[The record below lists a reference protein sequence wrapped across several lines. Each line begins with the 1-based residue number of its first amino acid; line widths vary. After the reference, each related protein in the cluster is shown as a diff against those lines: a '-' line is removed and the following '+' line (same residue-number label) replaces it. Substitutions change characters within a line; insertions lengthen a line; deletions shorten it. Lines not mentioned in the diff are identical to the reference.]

1 MPEYQYTP
9 LFQKGKD
16 PTEYRLISADGVK
29 QIKVDG
35 ETFLKVKSSA
45 ITKLTEVA
53 FTDVSHLLRTRHLEK
68 LHSILQDPEASTNDR
83 FVANELLKNA
93 VIAAEMVFPSCQDT
107 GTAAIMAIRGD
118 HVLVDGVDEASLSEG
133 VYNTYKSRNLRY
145 SQVAPISM
153 YEEKNTGTNLPAQ
166 IDIFATKGEEYKFL
180 FVAKGGGSANKFSL
194 YQKTKAL
201 LRPDAMETFIE
212 GAIRKLGTAAC
223 PPYHLAFVIG
233 GLSAEMT
240 MKATKLASTGYYDA
254 LPTSGDKTG
263 RAFRD
268 IELEEKV
275 LEMTRNTGIGAQFGG
290 KYFCHDVR
298 VIRLPRHGASCPVGV
313 GVSCSADRNIL
324 GKINK
329 DGIWIEK
336 LDRDPSRFL
345 ATDDRQDKGSTK
357 AIDLNQS
364 MDGIRAEL
372 SNLKV
377 GDVVLLNGP
386 LVVARDIAHAK
397 LLEVLESTGDL
408 PEYIKNHPVYYAG
421 PAKTPDGHAS
431 GSFGPTTAQ
440 RMDPYVKPFQAAGGS
455 LVMLAKGNRDKCV
468 AESCKEHGGFYLGSA
483 GGPAARLGRD
493 CITKVEVIDYPELG
507 MEAVHKIEVK
517 NFPAF
522 VIANDKGQDFFARL
536 L

>member
-35 ETFLKVKSSA
+35 ETFLKVKTSA

-201 LRPDAMETFIE
+201 LRWMSTF
-212 GAIRKLGTAAC
+212 GTE
-223 PPYHLAFVIG
+223 I
-233 GLSAEMT
+233 
-240 MKATKLASTGYYDA
+240 
-254 LPTSGDKTG
+254 
-263 RAFRD
+263 
-268 IELEEKV
+268 
-275 LEMTRNTGIGAQFGG
+275 
-290 KYFCHDVR
+290 
-298 VIRLPRHGASCPVGV
+298 
-313 GVSCSADRNIL
+313 
-324 GKINK
+324 
-329 DGIWIEK
+329 
-336 LDRDPSRFL
+336 SR
-345 ATDDRQDKGSTK
+345 
-357 AIDLNQS
+357 
-364 MDGIRAEL
+364 
-372 SNLKV
+372 
-377 GDVVLLNGP
+377 
-386 LVVARDIAHAK
+386 
-397 LLEVLESTGDL
+397 
-408 PEYIKNHPVYYAG
+408 
-421 PAKTPDGHAS
+421 
-431 GSFGPTTAQ
+431 
-440 RMDPYVKPFQAAGGS
+440 
-455 LVMLAKGNRDKCV
+455 
-468 AESCKEHGGFYLGSA
+468 
-483 GGPAARLGRD
+483 
-493 CITKVEVIDYPELG
+493 
-507 MEAVHKIEVK
+507 
-517 NFPAF
+517 
-522 VIANDKGQDFFARL
+522 
-536 L
+536 